1 MAIPT
6 DGLVFYAPL
15 AEDKATA
22 ETGQTMTKITGE
34 IPYINTDGMSYGIF
48 DDKLL
53 LIDPVTFPST
63 SFTMSIWY
71 YRFKSA
77 KTASFF
83 SFGLHVTEEY
93 GAIALRDEDGYL
105 GFDRDGGG
113 EASEYLFS
121 GWTHCLLTYSQNTLK
136 IYANG
141 NLVYEASLVLN
152 IPSENQKLSIGG
164 WFDFNTEYYT
174 VNGLISSARFYN
186 RVLSESEISALANEF
201 NQDSGGDDSG
211 TTGFVLNGLFLS
223 SVKPKLGQKGL
234 LLDNKYFLPLVEGG
248 GGSAEYY
255 RCASVDTSAKTWTG
269 YRAVLNEGVY
279 TFEDTV
285 TTGLSYTSVTPQ
297 VGSIYSSDAL
307 ASVEALW
314 DGIPTDGLV
323 LYAPLNMSSICTK
336 TGQTITETDISYA
349 WDEIL
354 KGNAA
359 VFNGSSAR
367 INLSTEN
374 IPSSGSLR
382 TVSFW
387 CCPSANSGAHIFN
400 IGGQADRF
408 LFFMENTGIFY
419 LKAGSNEISSGVS
432 AEIGK
437 WYHICIKVDDS
448 NSSLYI
454 NSSLAGSTGKPDNSN
469 SNFYLGCGYN
479 QESFFSGKMASL
491 RIYNT
496 ALDSEK
502 VELLYREHQ
511 ISET

>member
-22 ETGQTMTKITGE
+22 ETGQTLNYTGNFQFNIVSGIPCAVFSGEEKISVDNSNCFSGDFSISCWFRLTTPMAEGVVNAAVFVFGTSENWLTIRVNANGIFMNLGGQNNTKQITVDTVTFNNITVTYSSSKLSIYINGLLDSQVNLDSLPNSSTFLIGDSGYSDWFTGE
-34 IPYINTDGMSYGIF
+34 I
-48 DDKLL
+48 
-53 LIDPVTFPST
+53 
-63 SFTMSIWY
+63 
-71 YRFKSA
+71 
-77 KTASFF
+77 ASFR
-83 SFGLHVTEEY
+83 
-93 GAIALRDEDGYL
+93 I
-105 GFDRDGGG
+105 
-113 EASEYLFS
+113 
-121 GWTHCLLTYSQNTLK
+121 YSK
-136 IYANG
+136 
-141 NLVYEASLVLN
+141 VLN
-152 IPSENQKLSIGG
+152 
-164 WFDFNTEYYT
+164 T
-174 VNGLISSARFYN
+174 
-186 RVLSESEISALANEF
+186 SEISALYNEF
-201 NQDSGGDDSG
+201 NEDSGGSDSG
-211 TTGFVLNGLFLS
+211 NTGFLIDGLFLS
-223 SVKPKLGQKGL
+223 SSKPKLGQKGL
-234 LLDNKYFLPLVEGG
+234 LLDNKYFLPLVEGSG
-248 GGSAEYY
+248 GAAEYY

-269 YRAVLNEGVY
+269 YRAVLNDGVY
-279 TFEDTV
+279 TFENTV
-285 TTGLSYTSVTPQ
+285 TTGLSYTSVTPKA
-297 VGSIYSSDAL
+297 GSIYSSDTL

-354 KGNAA
+354 NGNAA

-374 IPSSGSLR
+374 IPSSGSPR

>member
-22 ETGQTMTKITGE
+22 ETGQTMNYTGNSIVFE
-34 IPYINTDGMSYGIF
+34 NYKGKNSFKLDG
-48 DDKLL
+48 
-53 LIDPVTFPST
+53 
-63 SFTMSIWY
+63 
-71 YRFKSA
+71 
-77 KTASFF
+77 TASNYISATLGSLEGDFTISFFCIERERKTFAQLGYYGSYFAFYDGNIALADSSHNLQTDKGATVDTWYFYSISRSGNTYIFYRNYDILFYGEDSGGGF
-83 SFGLHVTEEY
+83 SF
-93 GAIALRDEDGYL
+93 
-105 GFDRDGGG
+105 
-113 EASEYLFS
+113 S
-121 GWTHCLLTYSQNTLK
+121 
-136 IYANG
+136 G
-141 NLVYEASLVLN
+141 NLVLGKCFSYSGGWQEFFGNIAAFRIYSRALN
-152 IPSENQKLSIGG
+152 I
-164 WFDFNTEYYT
+164 
-174 VNGLISSARFYN
+174 
-186 RVLSESEISALANEF
+186 SEIYSLANEF
-201 NQDSGGDDSG
+201 NEDSGGSDSG
-211 TTGFVLNGLFLS
+211 NTGFLIDGLFLS
-223 SVKPKLGQKGL
+223 SSKPKLGQKGL
-234 LLDNKYFLPLVEGG
+234 LLDNKYFLPLVEGY

-285 TTGLSYTSVTPQ
+285 TTGLSYTSVIPQ

-374 IPSSGSLR
+374 IPSSGSPR

>member
-1 MAIPT
+1 MSEYIYT
-6 DGLVFYAPL
+6 DMPRYMKTTPRENFSNSVVKSGSV
-15 AEDKATA
+15 
-22 ETGQTMTKITGE
+22 
-34 IPYINTDGMSYGIF
+34 
-48 DDKLL
+48 LL
-53 LIDPVTFPST
+53 
-63 SFTMSIWY
+63 
-71 YRFKSA
+71 
-77 KTASFF
+77 F
-83 SFGLHVTEEY
+83 S
-93 GAIALRDEDGYL
+93 EDGETL
-105 GFDRDGGG
+105 VAKLPDGTFH
-113 EASEYLFS
+113 E
-121 GWTHCLLTYSQNTLK
+121 
-136 IYANG
+136 
-141 NLVYEASLVLN
+141 
-152 IPSENQKLSIGG
+152 IG
-164 WFDFNTEYYT
+164 
-174 VNGLISSARFYN
+174 S
-186 RVLSESEISALANEF
+186 
-201 NQDSGGDDSG
+201 
-211 TTGFVLNGLFLS
+211 
-223 SVKPKLGQKGL
+223 
-234 LLDNKYFLPLVEGG
+234 

-285 TTGLSYTSVTPQ
+285 TTGLSYTSITPQ

-469 SNFYLGCGYN
+469 SNFYLGCGFN